1 MATAS
6 YTQAEL
12 KIEGIKMKITFRGI
26 TLIAGLL
33 VAVSASAQT
42 TDEKIAQAVQPLPE
56 DLRAGAAV
64 YDYNDAGERVMLRGG
79 SNHVECKPR
88 DDRGFTLCFAKNTA
102 GRRDFS
108 AKLAADGLEGEELQ
122 AAVTA
127 AEEAGTIEAAP
138 FGSMLYR
145 LYEKDDRIQL
155 LWVVLLPNAMAED
168 LGMSLES
175 QRDNSLAGM
184 GRPWMMREGT
194 SGAHLMI
201 PINGTEMSNAGG
213 AAMAM
218 DTKAIED
225 MVEQATLPL
234 PEDLRAGAAVVSYDK
249 ESGERKML
257 REGTNMIV
265 CQPRDEESGFTRCA
279 HKGNLAAMDLQ
290 AKLAAEGKS
299 NEEVQAA
306 VAAAQADGTIAPRK
320 FGQLFYRLYEEDDKL
335 KLLWVL
341 RVPNAMSADL
351 GMPTG
356 SQRDN
361 SLAGKG
367 TPWMMR
373 EGTPSAHLMIPIN
386 GTEFSN

>member
-1 MATAS
+1 
-6 YTQAEL
+6 
-12 KIEGIKMKITFRGI
+12 MKIALKSTA
-26 TLIAGLL
+26 LIAGCLAAMS
-33 VAVSASAQT
+33 VGAQSN
-42 TDEKIAQAVQPLPE
+42 EELIAQAVQPLPE

-64 YDYNDAGERVMLRGG
+64 FNYDEDGNRILLRGG

-88 DDRGFTLCFAKNTA
+88 DERGFTLCFGKNTA
-102 GRRDFS
+102 VRRDYS
-108 AKLAADGLEGEELQ
+108 RKLMQEGLEGEGLQ
-122 AAVTA
+122 AALEA
-127 AEEAGTIEAAP
+127 AEAEGKIDPTP
-138 FGSMLYR
+138 FGSLIYR
-145 LYEKDDRIQL
+145 LYDNGDRIQL
-155 LWVVLLPNAMAED
+155 LWVVLLPNATAED

-194 SGAHLMI
+194 PGAHLMI
-201 PINGTEMSNAGG
+201 PINGTELSNNGG
-213 AAMAM
+213 AEMAL

-225 MVEQATLPL
+225 PVEQATLPL

-249 ESGERKML
+249 ATGERTTL

-265 CQPRDEESGFTRCA
+265 CQPRDDESGFTRCG
-279 HKGNLAAMDLQ
+279 HKDNLAAMDLQ

-299 NEEVQAA
+299 MEEIQAA
-306 VAAAQADGTIAPRK
+306 IAAAEKAGTLPPRK
-320 FGQLFYRLYEEDDKL
+320 FGQLGYRLYEEDDRL
-335 KLLWVL
+335 KLLWVMRL
-341 RVPNAMSADL
+341 PNGASMEL

-367 TPWMMR
+367 MPWMMR

-386 GTEFSN
+386 GTELSN